1 VDNEN
6 NQTYMLLII
15 ESESG
20 EHIADLD
27 LDQEQFSALVRLG
40 LITLIEDA
48 LESRRPRRHVGGGVP
63 GEPQPSL
70 PTKLEGGDD
79 DQ

>member
-1 VDNEN
+1 
-6 NQTYMLLII
+6 
-15 ESESG
+15 
-20 EHIADLD
+20 